1 MGFLEFIVNIQW
13 LLVAIVVAVT
23 LTTWYLADTR
33 QAMAKE
39 QLKTSVEIERMKIR
53 AEQGREI

>member
-23 LTTWYLADTR
+23 LTIWYLADTR
-33 QAMAKE
+33 QEMAKE